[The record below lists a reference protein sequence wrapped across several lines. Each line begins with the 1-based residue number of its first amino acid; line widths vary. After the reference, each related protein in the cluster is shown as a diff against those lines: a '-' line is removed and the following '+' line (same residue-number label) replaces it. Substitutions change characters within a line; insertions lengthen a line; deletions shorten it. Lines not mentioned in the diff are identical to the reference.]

1 MEEGGWDE
9 YGVPRAP
16 VFSNPKY
23 NSIAIFILPTPL
35 LILVFNTIAV
45 SWLPWFTSLILAA
58 AECFAAGH
66 ILTRVLLGRKPQA
79 ESPFFAG
86 IIFASLLIVVWCW
99 ATTLTNVHDHPTA
112 HLIFIVS
119 ASLCLY
125 NFWRA
130 VCLDPGFVPNRL
142 LDSVETLASEGR
154 LNGQTFCVSCMVY
167 VLQDTTTIVLGFG
180 TVVSLLFIVS
190 LQLRSQVHTN
200 LSLDFS
206 TTPELAA
213 SPTCPLPD
221 PMCRVLATKS
231 NIFLVTTTLWAA
243 IQLTWTT
250 ILLGAQFWQVSRQM
264 TSLEVSNLGRYGFM
278 GGRGVIGVGQMG

>member
-1 MEEGGWDE
+1 
-9 YGVPRAP
+9 
-16 VFSNPKY
+16 
-23 NSIAIFILPTPL
+23 
-35 LILVFNTIAV
+35 
-45 SWLPWFTSLILAA
+45 
-58 AECFAAGH
+58 
-66 ILTRVLLGRKPQA
+66 
-79 ESPFFAG
+79 
-86 IIFASLLIVVWCW
+86 
-99 ATTLTNVHDHPTA
+99 HPTA

-154 LNGQTFCVSCMVY
+154 LNGQTFCVSCMVFGANNHRQF
-167 VLQDTTTIVLGFG
+167 VLFLLNLVIGIITFIYLTYQCKYLFNLGARF
-180 TVVSLLFIVS
+180 TLIYLYP
-190 LQLRSQVHTN
+190 
-200 LSLDFS
+200 LDFS

-213 SPTCPLPD
+213 SPTCPLPE